1 MEGWIANKVLA
12 DIQEKNT
19 TVVIEWS
26 QYWTI
31 RGLSKRLVAWV

>member
-1 MEGWIANKVLA
+1 MEGCIANKVLA

-19 TVVIEWS
+19 TVVIEWNH
-26 QYWTI
+26 YWSI